1 MKGDLILMKRNEVA
15 SIIDHTLLRADAAIS
30 DIERLCDEA
39 ERYGF
44 YSVCV
49 NPHYVKRVKGRLK
62 GTQIKVATVV
72 GFPLG
77 MDLTDVKV
85 FEAMMCALAG
95 ADELDIVINIGAA
108 RDGLWDVVRADLA
121 DVVAATGGL
130 VHKAI
135 IETCYLT
142 EDEKKAA
149 VEAVLGAGAEFVKTS
164 TGYGTGG
171 ATVEDVRL
179 IKSVVGD
186 RAGIKAAGGI
196 KTFGQVKEMAD
207 AGATRIGTSS
217 GVAIVEKG

>member
-1 MKGDLILMKRNEVA
+1 MENVA
-15 SIIDHTLLRADAAIS
+15 GIIDHTLLKAEATEADIR
-30 DIERLCDEA
+30 RLADEA
-39 ERYGF
+39 RRYGF

-49 NPHYVKRVKGRLK
+49 NPYYVETAKAFLK
-62 GTQIKVATVV
+62 GSLCGVTTVV

-77 MDLTDVKV
+77 MDLTGAKV
-85 FEAMMCALAG
+85 HEAMGAALAG

-108 RDGLWDVVRADLA
+108 KDGLWDVVEKDLYG
-121 DVVAATGGL
+121 VIAATGGL

-142 EDEKKAA
+142 DHEKREAA
-149 VEAVLGAGAEFVKTS
+149 EAALRAGAEFIKTS
-164 TGYGTGG
+164 TGYGPGG

-179 IKSVVGD
+179 IKGVVGD

-196 KTFGQVKEMAD
+196 KTIAQVREMIE

-217 GVAIVEKG
+217 GVAIVEGKP